1 MTRVPL
7 AAASALPIDELEA
20 EFLQRIERERV
31 LVLCAPPGSG
41 KTTRVPLWLLRSPAV
56 RGSILVLEPRRLAA
70 RACAA
75 QLARSLGEPL
85 GQQVGFAV
93 RYTRVGGARTRV
105 WVITEG
111 ILPRRMLEDPLL
123 EGVGAVVLD
132 EFHERSIHTDLAA
145 AFLRETLE
153 ARPELRL
160 VVMSAT
166 IEPEALARFFGGAGS
181 LRGGSTPYP
190 LEIEYLPQP
199 DTRPLPERAAA
210 GVRRLWADPGTPA
223 GDALVFLPGAR
234 DIHRCAR
241 HLQERALPGDPEIV
255 SLYGAMPAEEQDR
268 VLLGGA
274 GRRVVLATNLAET
287 SLTVPGVRA
296 VVDTGYEKRLRH
308 DPRSGLDRLSLG
320 KISRASAE
328 QRAGRAGRLGP
339 GRVLRLW
346 TAAEHAGLTPAE
358 IPEMCRLDLA
368 PVLLAVLEF
377 HPGDPARFAFLD
389 PPAPPWLES
398 ALDLLRRLEA
408 VEGRDFALTPLGRR
422 LARLP
427 VHPRLGR
434 MLHQAD
440 RWGCLDLAVL
450 AAAIIEEGEVL
461 AEPPRRAAETDS
473 DLAERLER
481 VVRFEG
487 QGADRHAALALG
499 LNPVAAR
506 RVLRARDQLRG
517 RWDGG
522 RCAGEKKRIDTRPL
536 ARLLLAAY
544 PDRVCRRRAPGAG
557 SALRVGGQGVELTE
571 ESGVRRGELF
581 LALEAEAPEAGPHAV
596 ARVRRAERLSLSDL
610 EAVFAAHLSTQEL
623 VRFDDAREA
632 VIGVQRS
639 TYLDLVL
646 WEREGRPTDPERVA
660 EILSEA
666 AAAAFDRVFCPGEEA
681 QQLRARLELARRLLP
696 DPGWPDA
703 SGEGLRRWLPELCRG
718 LQRFQELRRID
729 WRKAL
734 HSRIPARLRARLERE
749 LPERLRLPSGK
760 SARLDYR
767 PALEPGGLPVLAVR
781 LQEVF
786 GWAAAPRLAGGKLA
800 VLLHLLAPNG
810 RPAQVTADLASFWS
824 EGYHQVRKELR
835 ARYPRHAWP
844 EDPRAPGAAAARK
857 KTL

>member
-1 MTRVPL
+1 MNPDPL
-7 AAASALPIDELEA
+7 SAAGALPIDELEA
-20 EFLQRIERERV
+20 EFARRIERERV
-31 LVLCAPPGSG
+31 LILCAPPGSG
-41 KTTRVPLWLLRSPAV
+41 KTTRVPLWLLSSPAV

-85 GQQVGFAV
+85 GQRVGFAV
-93 RYTRVGGARTRV
+93 RYTRVGGPKTRV

-166 IEPEALARFFGGAGS
+166 IEPEALARFFGGAGL
-181 LRGGSTPYP
+181 LRGGSAPYP
-190 LEIEYLPQP
+190 LDIEYLPQP
-199 DTRPLPERAAA
+199 DARPLPERAEA
-210 GVRRLWADPGTPA
+210 GVRRLWPA
-223 GDALVFLPGAR
+223 ASAAQGDALVFLPGAR

-241 HLQERALPGDPEIV
+241 RLQEHPLPGHPEIA

-268 VLLGGA
+268 VLRGGA

-328 QRAGRAGRLGP
+328 QRAGRAARLGP

-346 TAAEHAGLTPAE
+346 TAAEHAGLTPVE
-358 IPEMCRLDLA
+358 IPEICRLDLCA
-368 PVLLAVLEF
+368 VLLAVLEF
-377 HPGDPARFAFLD
+377 HPGDPARFPFLD
-389 PPAPPWLES
+389 PPAPPWREA

-408 VEGRDFALTPLGRR
+408 VEERTFALTPLGRR

-434 MLHQAD
+434 MMYQAE
-440 RWGCLDLAVL
+440 RWGCLELAAL

-461 AEPPRRAAETDS
+461 ADPPRRAAETDS
-473 DLAERLER
+473 DLGERLER

-487 QGADRHAALALG
+487 LGADRQAAEALG
-499 LNPVAAR
+499 LDPVAAR
-506 RVLRARDQLRG
+506 RALRARDQLRR
-517 RWDGG
+517 RWDGAKSARQTG
-522 RCAGEKKRIDTRPL
+522 RLDTRAL
-536 ARLLLAAY
+536 SRLLLAAY
-544 PDRVCRRRAPGAG
+544 PDRVCRRRAPGSG
-557 SALRVGGQGVELTE
+557 SALRVGGQGVELGE
-571 ESGVRRGELF
+571 ESGVRQGELF

-596 ARVRRAERLSLSDL
+596 ARVRSAQRLSPADL
-610 EAVFAAHLSTQEL
+610 EMVFPAHLSTREL
-623 VRFDDAREA
+623 VRFDDTREA
-632 VIGVQRS
+632 VIGVQQH

-646 WEREGRPTDPERVA
+646 WEREGRPADPERVA
-660 EILSEA
+660 EILAEA
-666 AAAAFDRVFCPGEEA
+666 AAAAFERVFCPSQEA
-681 QQLRARLELARRLLP
+681 QQLQARLELARRWLP

-703 SGEGLRRWLPELCRG
+703 TPEGLRRWLPELCRG
-718 LQRFQELRRID
+718 LQRFGEVRRID
-729 WRKAL
+729 WKKAL
-734 HSRIPARLRARLERE
+734 HSRIPARLRARLDRE
-749 LPERLRLPSGK
+749 LPERLALPSGK

-810 RPAQVTADLASFWS
+810 RPAQVTADLASFWN
-824 EGYHQVRKELR
+824 EGYREVRKELR

-844 EDPRAPGAAAARK
+844 EDPRTAGATARRK
-857 KTL
+857 KPL